1 MAEKSRWTYT
11 KGSVAEGVALYE
23 DHPNGGS
30 LKAHSHHDSDPA
42 RGQSNAFDLVRLHK
56 FGHLDTPEDNAK
68 PVTER
73 PSYRAMYDFAMSQ
86 PEVQAELVDD
96 EFEDLGELAPEEQMP
111 AEHVKGAAALARRIC
126 DVLKNP
132 TIPRWLIPDYIERG
146 VIALLVGKRGS
157 YKSFIALDWA
167 MRIATTG
174 LAVYVISAE
183 GGDFDRRAKAWWD
196 RYGDER
202 AIDEV
207 PLYVVERRLNLSDK
221 DGVQMIRQDCLAL
234 GIRPVLFVL
243 DTFSKLSGGLDE
255 NENSA
260 VKQFIG
266 MLDNGLKRKETGF
279 DATVLVV
286 AHTGHSDD
294 SRARGA
300 SALGA
305 DTDAEYIVK
314 RNESDGTVQVTR
326 ERFKSSPELPPVHY
340 RPDVVDLGYPDGAG
354 RNVTS
359 LVLERVEREVEAKGK
374 RREPR
379 GVAQRAMYA
388 VIQRLAPDG
397 RALAVGD
404 VAREFAAL
412 QAARPDGKGRARLD
426 NAYRALNGLVAEEF
440 AFFSQGE
447 TMVSLTRAEQILSEF
462 DEELPE

>member
-1 MAEKSRWTYT
+1 MSREDSRWTYE
-11 KGSVAEGVALYE
+11 KGSVAEGVIVY
-23 DHPNGGS
+23 DGGTK
-30 LKAHSHHDSDPA
+30 LHSHHDSDPA
-42 RGQSNAFDLVRLHK
+42 RGQNNAFDLVRLHK
-56 FGHLDTPEDNAK
+56 FGHLDKDIPPGK
-68 PVTER
+68 LVTEL

-86 PEVQAELVDD
+86 PEVQAEMVDG
-96 EFEDLGELAPEEQMP
+96 EFEDLGELAPDEQIP
-111 AEHVKGAAALARRIC
+111 ADHTKGAGALARRIC

-132 TIPRWLIPDYIERG
+132 TIPRWLIPDYIEHG

-157 YKSFIALDWA
+157 YKSFIALDWS
-167 MRIATTG
+167 MRIASAG
-174 LAVYVISAE
+174 RAVYVISAE
-183 GGDFDRRAKAWWD
+183 GGDFDRRAKAWWS
-196 RYGDER
+196 RYGDDR
-202 AIDEV
+202 SIDEV

-340 RPDVVDLGYPDGAG
+340 RPDVVDLGYPDGTG

>member
-1 MAEKSRWTYT
+1 MSREDSRWTYS
-11 KGSVAEGVALYE
+11 KGSVAEGVIIYDRGA
-23 DHPNGGS
+23 
-30 LKAHSHHDSDPA
+30 KIHSHHDSDPA
-42 RGQSNAFDLVRLHK
+42 RGQNNAFDLVRLHR
-56 FGHLDTPEDNAK
+56 FGHLDKDIPAGK
-68 PVTER
+68 PVTEL

-86 PEVQAELVDD
+86 PEVQAEMVDE
-96 EFEDLGELAPEEQMP
+96 EFEDLGELTPEEQMP
-111 AEHVKGAAALARRIC
+111 AERTLGAGALARRIC
-126 DVLKNP
+126 DVLRNP

-167 MRIATTG
+167 MRIAM
-174 LAVYVISAE
+174 ADEPVYVISAE
-183 GGDFDRRAKAWWD
+183 GGDFDRRAKAWIMRYAPD
-196 RYGDER
+196 RT
-202 AIDEV
+202 IDSI

-234 GIRPVLFVL
+234 GIRPALFVL

-255 NENSA
+255 NENSS

-314 RNESDGTVQVTR
+314 RNESDGSVQVTR

-340 RPDVVDLGYPDGAG
+340 RPDVVDLGYSDGTG

-359 LVLERVEREVEAKGK
+359 LVLEQIEKEAESKV
-374 RREPR
+374 RARAPR
-379 GVAQRAMYA
+379 GRAQQALYA
-388 VIQRLAPDG
+388 LIQRLAGDG
-397 RALAVGD
+397 RALAVSE
-404 VAREFAAL
+404 VKSAYAATL
-412 QAARPDGKGRARLD
+412 VDPGKGSKNISRTLQDLVD
-426 NAYRALNGLVAEEF
+426 NEF
-440 AFFSQGE
+440 AFLLQGG
-447 TMVSLTRAEQILSEF
+447 TMVALTRAEQILSEF
-462 DEELPE
+462 DEVQE